1 MDIKQIQNRMQRD
14 KLFLEWYLD
23 IYYSFNFFS
32 SLKETVKLKECLKNI
47 IIYLSLKNYIKFNI
61 FYLNT
66 L

>member
-32 SLKETVKLKECLKNI
+32 SLKETVNLKECLKNI
-47 IIYLSLKNYIKFNI
+47 IIYLSLKHYIKSNI